1 MRRPGFKVYVYLV
14 IFHQILVCCNYF
26 SDLDYSLNEAFKTAE
41 EQFSMPPEQ
50 QAPTQTFD
58 AAQIPPANSSTVP
71 DDQFDQM
78 EQMLDKLPYK

>member
-1 MRRPGFKVYVYLV
+1 
-14 IFHQILVCCNYF
+14 
-26 SDLDYSLNEAFKTAE
+26 
-41 EQFSMPPEQ
+41 MPPEQ
-50 QAPTQTFD
+50 QAPTQTFG